1 MNCGFG
7 KNTSIYQPVSKF
19 QKFFRLS
26 CFVLFCLVLRF
37 SFSRV
42 SPKEERGRTQNDFDS
57 CFTGFQSGPVRD
69 LFATCDFQSGP
80 VRDLYGSC
88 MELVRVLKGNR
99 KQQKARIRVQIG
111 EFLQNT
117 NKNQESGKILACMFE
132 KCEKIRNFPQFQ
144 SLLN

>member
-57 CFTGFQSGPVRD
+57 CFTG
-69 LFATCDFQSGP
+69 FQSGP